1 MEDKKI
7 EELEKEINNLKNNKS
22 FVEQILAN
30 ASKLEFINI
39 NNLIQSVLGL
49 LSPVVPIL
57 FLYRSDVIN
66 KINITGAIFIGITI
80 NAILLIGTSVIFQSL
95 IISMMTGTVIRAE
108 KINSFNKFAIKL
120 FHKDT
125 KKLEMYVDERV
136 RSIKENGDY
145 RKYRIRINILRV
157 KGGIFKFVLTR
168 STRKVDNLIY
178 KFKKIKE
185 KDDNLIFY
193 FSVFWNILLGGTVVL
208 GKMLTYMEL
217 SSINFQGMLKQISI
231 CFLLI
236 AIYGL
241 VLKVL
246 RIYNKIM
253 KKIYDSINKKK
264 IIESQVEQYEQL
276 GFF

>member
-66 KINITGAIFIGITI
+66 KINITGAIVIGITI

-145 RKYRIRINILRV
+145 SKYRIRINILRV

-193 FSVFWNILLGGTVVL
+193 FSVFWNILLGGMVVL